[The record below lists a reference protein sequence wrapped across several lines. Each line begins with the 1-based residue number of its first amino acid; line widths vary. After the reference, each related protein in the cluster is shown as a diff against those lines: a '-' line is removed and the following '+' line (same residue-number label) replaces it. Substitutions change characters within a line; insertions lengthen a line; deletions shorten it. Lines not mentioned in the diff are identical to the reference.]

1 MVKTTRLKNSCTKA
15 TLKQTIAELT
25 NDKIFADKLIYKMKQ
40 TIVNQM
46 TLMTEMDRKH
56 ASVRKM
62 DAFVHKTKDEEIAR
76 VRAAHMQTQEYMAAV
91 HIQSMQCASCT
102 DYHWVECIE
111 CEKLHHIPMVYRGP
125 TPQ

>member
-1 MVKTTRLKNSCTKA
+1 MVKTIRLKSSCTKA

-62 DAFVHKTKDEEIAR
+62 DALEEERFVF
-76 VRAAHMQTQEYMAAV
+76 
-91 HIQSMQCASCT
+91 
-102 DYHWVECIE
+102 
-111 CEKLHHIPMVYRGP
+111 
-125 TPQ
+125 

>member
-1 MVKTTRLKNSCTKA
+1 MVKTIRLKSSCTKA

-62 DAFVHKTKDEEIAR
+62 DALENKTKDEEIAR
-76 VRAAHMQTQEYMAAV
+76 VHLVYLPLV
-91 HIQSMQCASCT
+91 HQGLRTKRCT
-102 DYHWVECIE
+102 C
-111 CEKLHHIPMVYRGP
+111 L
-125 TPQ
+125 